1 MVGGWDVVVWR
12 ILEVRPSGLEY
23 RPSDLGSR
31 ISASDE
37 TLNQACSTRVNRSA
51 TRDPRLYMRDG
62 STCETLGSTC
72 ETLGGQSRS
81 REIARDR
88 PRSPEIARDSSGTGA
103 RPSTATASETHMT
116 GSTIRCALRRS
127 TWDTNPSCTIT
138 RSHATG
144 GRKLHFGSHR
154 RFHPVHRSHHHV

>member
-72 ETLGGQSRS
+72 ETLGGRSRS

-88 PRSPEIARDSSGTGA
+88 PRFFSGTGT
-103 RPSTATASETHMT
+103 RPSAATASETHMT
-116 GSTIRCALRRS
+116 DSTIRRALRRS
-127 TWDTNPSCTIT
+127 TWDTNPSCTTT

-144 GRKLHFGSHR
+144 GRKPRFGGHR
-154 RFHPVHRSHHHV
+154 RFHPVHRSHHV